1 MSKTPNSTTPSNKI
15 NKLIWL
21 CFLLFFQ
28 LQVFGQSKVGI
39 FDKIICKK
47 LIGNGNELFYAGRTS
62 EAMFTFKRA
71 KMKNPN
77 SWKAN
82 YHLAM
87 SQFYLKSYI
96 SAKDN
101 IVAALNL
108 SKGKPWS
115 PIKTIIFSFL
125 DMLLILIKNFSINFK
140 THL

>member
-1 MSKTPNSTTPSNKI
+1 MSKKPHSSPHLLGV
-15 NKLIWL
+15 NKLLWI
-21 CFLLFFQ
+21 CFILFFQ
-28 LQVFGQSKVGI
+28 MQVFGQSKVGF
-39 FDKIICKK
+39 FDKIMAKK

-96 SAKDN
+96 SAEEN
-101 IVAALNL
+101 I
-108 SKGKPWS
+108 
-115 PIKTIIFSFL
+115 IKEICY
-125 DMLLILIKNFSINFK
+125 
-140 THL
+140 